1 MKHNRLCR
9 SAVWIGSLALSL
21 SVTFPSL
28 AGLWQQGGWEWEEE
42 ADGRDCEESEPA
54 FDDQA
59 LVSALQRRN
68 GAGLRKQEKECF
80 ELFLPAV
87 KDFSLDSEYE
97 TERSIWK
104 FMHENYSYMQ
114 RAEAEEDS
122 TPYGLAVNQKG
133 TAQAFARTFHIL
145 ARAMSLETYYI
156 EGMLTE
162 TGEPWAWSEVRLD
175 GMWYHI
181 DTALDAKNGGLEY
194 INLTDAQMKE
204 THSWAEENYP
214 ACTATEYH
222 YANAQMLEYLKNGK
236 ICNTEEE
243 ARAYIEERIAGS
255 AKKFYVLSE
264 EDLTEAAKEYGSAY
278 LTQITLLDE
287 RVCYVI
293 SLSPY
298 YR

>member
-1 MKHNRLCR
+1 MKNNRLCICL
-9 SAVWIGSLALSL
+9 VWVCSGLLSL
-21 SVTFPSL
+21 GFTFPSQ
-28 AGLWQQGGWEWEEE
+28 AGLWQQDSCPFEE
-42 ADGRDCEESEPA
+42 ASDEVECGRSQA

-59 LVSALQRRN
+59 LISALQRRN
-68 GAGLRKQEKECF
+68 GAGLRQQEKECF

-87 KDFSLDSEYE
+87 KDFSLDTEYE

-104 FMHENYSYMQ
+104 FMHDNYSYMQ
-114 RAEAEEDS
+114 QAETLEDT

-145 ARAMSLETYYI
+145 ARAMKLETYYI
-156 EGMLTE
+156 EGTLLQSNE
-162 TGEPWAWSEVRLD
+162 AWAWNEVRLD
-175 GMWYHI
+175 GCWYHI
-181 DTALDAKNGGLEY
+181 DTALDARNDALEY
-194 INLTDAQMKE
+194 INLTDIQMKG

-222 YANAQMLEYLKNGK
+222 YANAQVLEYLKNGK
-236 ICNTEEE
+236 ICSTEEE
-243 ARAYIEERIAGS
+243 ARDYIEGRIAKS

-264 EDLTEAAKEYGSAY
+264 EDLTAAAGEYGSAY
-278 LTQITLLDE
+278 LTQITLLDD
-287 RVCYVI
+287 RVYYVI